1 MSAVILDV
9 DQDYTTTETQDN
21 IKETNMDFEKSE
33 ENVIELLNTNT
44 DDKSL
49 NNSTFNLDELDN
61 LEYDEDVLDS
71 IPQFESNRTN
81 LLQLAKNRDKSR
93 EEKNPLQSK
102 YFNKKIIEKIK
113 NNLENEI
120 NDATTLRFTWA
131 KIATA
136 MYCISE
142 LLMIIQTGLSFTAA
156 SYEKILI
163 SYLAGIIGVVAI
175 GLNRFG
181 AYSKNQS
188 TEKTNQLNE
197 LLKVIG
203 INSPLPDLMKYNHD
217 KTIDHIDNTD

>member
-21 IKETNMDFEKSE
+21 IKETNIDFEKSE
-33 ENVIELLNTNT
+33 ENINDLLNTNN
-44 DDKSL
+44 DEKSL

-61 LEYDEDVLDS
+61 LEYDEDVLVS
-71 IPQFESNRTN
+71 NISVESNRTSE
-81 LLQLAKNRDKSR
+81 LQLAKNRNNKSK
-93 EEKNPLQSK
+93 EEKNLLQSR
-102 YFNKKIIEKIK
+102 YFNKKIIENIK
-113 NNLENEI
+113 KNLEDEI

-131 KIATA
+131 RVATV

-142 LLMIIQTGLSFTAA
+142 ILMIIQTALSFTAA
-156 SYEKILI
+156 SYQIIFI
-163 SYLAGIIGVVAI
+163 SYLAGIIGVIAI

-197 LLKVIG
+197 LLKTIG
-203 INSPLPDLMKYNHD
+203 IHNELPDLMKYSSD
-217 KTIDHIDNTD
+217 KTNDHKI

>member
-1 MSAVILDV
+1 MTAVILDV

-33 ENVIELLNTNT
+33 ENINELLNTN
-44 DDKSL
+44 
-49 NNSTFNLDELDN
+49 NDELNN
-61 LEYDEDVLDS
+61 LEYDEDIIHLSNDNDEPNEVS
-71 IPQFESNRTN
+71 I
-81 LLQLAKNRDKSR
+81 LYAAKNREKRENKYR

-102 YFNKKIIEKIK
+102 YFNKKIIENIK
-113 NNLENEI
+113 KNLEDEI

-131 KIATA
+131 RVATA

-142 LLMIIQTGLSFTAA
+142 ILMIIQTALSFTAA
-156 SYEKILI
+156 SYQIILI

-197 LLKVIG
+197 LLKTIG
-203 INSPLPDLMKYNHD
+203 INNELPDLMKYSND
-217 KTIDHIDNTD
+217 KMNDHTN

>member
-1 MSAVILDV
+1 MTAVILDV

-33 ENVIELLNTNT
+33 ENINELLNTN
-44 DDKSL
+44 
-49 NNSTFNLDELDN
+49 NDELNN
-61 LEYDEDVLDS
+61 LEYDEDIIHLSNDNDEPNEVS
-71 IPQFESNRTN
+71 ILYAT
-81 LLQLAKNRDKSR
+81 KNREKRENKYR

-102 YFNKKIIEKIK
+102 YFNKKIIENIK
-113 NNLENEI
+113 KNLEDEI

-131 KIATA
+131 RVATA

-142 LLMIIQTGLSFTAA
+142 ILMIIQTALAFTAA
-156 SYEKILI
+156 SYQIILI
-163 SYLAGIIGVVAI
+163 SYFAGIIGVVAI

-197 LLKVIG
+197 LLKTIG
-203 INSPLPDLMKYNHD
+203 INNELPDLMKYSND
-217 KTIDHIDNTD
+217 KMNDHTN